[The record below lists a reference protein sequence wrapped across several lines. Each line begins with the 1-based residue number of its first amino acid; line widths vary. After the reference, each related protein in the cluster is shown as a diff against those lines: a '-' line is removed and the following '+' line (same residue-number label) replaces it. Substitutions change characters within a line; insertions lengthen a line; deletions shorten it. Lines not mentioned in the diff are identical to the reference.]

1 MSNEQTPGAAC
12 EDARSAGSGGI
23 GRRAVLC
30 GAGAA
35 GATAVL
41 AGCGSGGET
50 KTAEELKGQEIAKV
64 SEIPVGGGKTFGD
77 TKLVVTQPQQGQ
89 FKAFTAVCTHQGC
102 TVGRVANGLINCAC
116 HGSEFKIT
124 DGSVQK
130 GPADKPLQEYPVRV
144 QGDSI
149 VVVG

>member
-1 MSNEQTPGAAC
+1 MSNEQTPGAAR
-12 EDARSAGSGGI
+12 EDVRSAGSSGI

-30 GAGAA
+30 GAGAV

-50 KTAEELKGQEIAKV
+50 KSAEELKGQEIAKV

-77 TKLVVTQPQQGQ
+77 AKLVVTQPRQGQ
-89 FKAFTAVCTHQGC
+89 FKAFSAVCTHQGC
-102 TVGRVANGLINCAC
+102 TVGRVADGLINCAC

-124 DGSVQK
+124 DGSVAE
-130 GPADKPLQEYPVRV
+130 GPADRPLKEYPVRV
-144 QGDSI
+144 QGDAI
-149 VVVG
+149 VVA

>member
-1 MSNEQTPGAAC
+1 MTNEQTPGAAR
-12 EDARSAGSGGI
+12 EDVGSAGGGGI
-23 GRRAVLC
+23 GRRAMLC
-30 GAGAA
+30 GAGAV

-50 KTAEELKGQEIAKV
+50 KTVEELKGQEIAKV

-77 TKLVVTQPQQGQ
+77 TKLVVTQPEQGR

-102 TVGRVANGLINCAC
+102 TVGRVADGLINCAC
-116 HGSEFKIT
+116 HGSEFKID

-130 GPADKPLQEYPVRV
+130 GPADQPLKEYPVQV
-144 QGDSI
+144 KGDSI
-149 VVVG
+149 VVVA